1 MRHHRYFSI
10 AALAGAFLATVG
22 AAQTMAEPLKITH
35 AQGVTELAVP
45 PKTVLTFDLSA
56 LDTLAALGVDVAGVP
71 EANLP
76 KSLSQFKDK
85 PTIGSLF
92 EPDYEAV
99 SALQPD
105 LVIVAGRAAPKYA
118 ELAAI
123 APTIDLT
130 TDPKSFMKSAVGN
143 VRKLGEIFGKQV
155 EAEAALARLESSTS
169 ALRTEALSSGK
180 AMLVL
185 TTGGKMSTYGRGSRF
200 GVLFTDYGFQ
210 PADDQIA
217 AGNHGQPVSFEYILE
232 KNPDWLFVIDRD
244 GAIGEQGASASKL
257 LDNEIVRQTAAWQK
271 GHVVYLDAASWYLVG
286 AGMTSLQSS
295 VDQIT
300 AALARK

>member
-1 MRHHRYFSI
+1 MRNYRLLSV
-10 AALAGAFLATVG
+10 AALAGAMFASVG
-22 AAQTMAEPLKITH
+22 AAPSFSEPLKINH
-35 AQGVTELAVP
+35 AQGVTELP
-45 PKTVLTFDLSA
+45 GQPKTVLTFDLSA
-56 LDTLAALGVDVAGVP
+56 LDTLSALGVEVAGVP

-76 KSLSQFKDK
+76 KSLSQFAAK
-85 PTIGSLF
+85 PKIGSLF

-123 APTIDLT
+123 APTVDLT

-143 VRKLGEIFGKQV
+143 VRKLGEIFGKQA
-155 EAEAALARLESSTS
+155 EAEAALARLESSTA
-169 ALRTEALSSGK
+169 ALRNEASSSGK

-217 AGNHGQPVSFEYILE
+217 VGNHGQPVSFEYILE

-271 GHVVYLDAASWYLVG
+271 GQVVYLDAASWYLVG
-286 AGMTSLQSS
+286 AGLTSLQSS

-300 AALARK
+300 AALAKK

>member
-1 MRHHRYFSI
+1 MRKHRILSV
-10 AALAGAFLATVG
+10 AALAGAILASGG
-22 AAQTMAEPLKITH
+22 AAPSLADPLRITH
-35 AQGVTELAVP
+35 AQGTTELAAP
-45 PKTVLTFDLSA
+45 PKTVLTFELSTLDTLSA
-56 LDTLAALGVDVAGVP
+56 LGVEVSGVP

-76 KSLSQFKDK
+76 KSLSQFADK
-85 PTIGSLF
+85 PKIGSLF

-105 LVIVAGRAAPKYA
+105 LVIVGGRAAPKYS

-130 TDPKSFMKSAVGN
+130 TDPKSFMQRAVGN
-143 VRKLGEIFGKQV
+143 IRKLGEIFGKQ
-155 EAEAALARLESSTS
+155 AEVDAALARLESSTA
-169 ALRTEALSSGK
+169 ALRNEAASTGK
-180 AMLVL
+180 ALLVL

-200 GVLFTDYGFQ
+200 GVLFTDYGFE

-217 AGNHGQPVSFEYILE
+217 AGNHGQPISYEYILE

-244 GAIGEQGASASKL
+244 GAIGEQGVPASKL
-257 LDNEIVRQTAAWQK
+257 LDNEIVRGTAAWKK
-271 GHVVYLDAASWYLVG
+271 GQVVYLDAASWYLVG
-286 AGMTSLQSS
+286 AGLTSLQSS

-300 AALARK
+300 AALAKK

>member
-1 MRHHRYFSI
+1 MQKHRFSAI
-10 AALAGAFLATVG
+10 AALAGAFVLSVG
-22 AAQTMAEPLKITH
+22 VAPSMGEPFKITH
-35 AQGVTELAVP
+35 AQGVTELAAA

-56 LDTLAALGVDVAGVP
+56 LDTLTALGVDVAGVP

-76 KSLSQFKDK
+76 ISLSQFATK
-85 PTIGSLF
+85 PKIGSLF

-99 SALQPD
+99 SALEPD

-123 APTIDLT
+123 APTVDLT
-130 TDPKSFMKSAVGN
+130 TNPKTFMTSATGN
-143 VRKLGEIFGKQV
+143 IRKLGEIFGKQA
-155 EAEAALARLESSTS
+155 EAEAALSQLETSTS
-169 ALRTEALSSGK
+169 ALRAQAQSAGK

-210 PADDQIA
+210 PVDDQIA
-217 AGNHGQPVSFEYILE
+217 AGNHGQPISFEYILE

-244 GAIGEQGASASKL
+244 GAIGEEGASASRL
-257 LDNEIVRQTAAWQK
+257 LDNEIVRRTVAWQK
-271 GHVVYLDAASWYLVG
+271 GQVVYLDAASWYLVG
-286 AGMTSLQSS
+286 AGLTSLQSA

-300 AALARK
+300 AALAKK

>member
-1 MRHHRYFSI
+1 MRNHRVFSV
-10 AALAGAFLATVG
+10 AALAGAIFASVG
-22 AAQTMAEPLKITH
+22 ATPSSGEPLTINH
-35 AQGVTELAVP
+35 AQGVTELP
-45 PKTVLTFDLSA
+45 GQPKTVLTFDLSA
-56 LDTLAALGVDVAGVP
+56 LDTLSALGVEVAGVP

-76 KSLSQFKDK
+76 KSLSQFGEK
-85 PTIGSLF
+85 PKVGSLF

-99 SALQPD
+99 NALQPE
-105 LVIVAGRAAPKYA
+105 LIIVAGRAAPKYA

-123 APTIDLT
+123 APTVDLT

-143 VRKLGEIFGKQV
+143 VRKLAEIFGKQT
-155 EAEAALARLESSTS
+155 EAEAALARLESSTA
-169 ALRTEALSSGK
+169 ALRTEASSSGK

-217 AGNHGQPVSFEYILE
+217 AGNHGQPISFEYILE
-232 KNPDWLFVIDRD
+232 KNPEWLFVIDRD

-257 LDNEIVRQTAAWQK
+257 LDNAIVRQTVAWQK
-271 GHVVYLDAASWYLVG
+271 GQIVYLDAASWYLVG
-286 AGMTSLQSS
+286 AGLTSLQSS